1 MKKLLVITIVS
12 LVFYFNPIIFNKAKS
27 WGTDPLEKCMNRVIK
42 GTFNGDENLAAGAAK
57 LCAGAN
63 KGTDKCMNR
72 VIKGTYKGNEN
83 LAAAAAKVCLGN

>member
-12 LVFYFNPIIFNKAKS
+12 LVFYFNPIIFNNAKS

-42 GTFNGDENLAAGAAK
+42 GTFNGDENLAASAAK

-63 KGTDKCMNR
+63 KGTDKCMSR
-72 VIKGTYKGNEN
+72 VIKGTFYEDEN
-83 LAAAAAKVCLGN
+83 LAGSAAKLCLGN

>member
-57 LCAGAN
+57 
-63 KGTDKCMNR
+63 
-72 VIKGTYKGNEN
+72 
-83 LAAAAAKVCLGN
+83 VCLGN